1 MGGVEISNMQKG
13 TQSRV
18 DRNGRGQ
25 SRGTPPS
32 GQSVAPQVVCGYCG
46 KLNHTENDCFRKQ
59 GKCLYCGSTE
69 HQISK
74 CPTVPKEGGNTQRP
88 EKSAA
93 KQPSVGGSRSNAPA
107 RVYALD
113 YQHVSDSTKVIR
125 AQISTFT
132 EVLEKAQRVESAR
145 LQVRDFH
152 AKKRGTSSNHS
163 GQADKSAPPFKK
175 GKGMGGVEISN
186 MQKGTQS
193 RVDRNGRGQ
202 SRGTPPSGQSVA
214 PQVVCGY
221 CGKLNHTE
229 NDCFRKEGKC
239 LYCGSTEHQISKCPT
254 VPKEGG
260 STQRP
265 EKSAA
270 KQPSVGG
277 SRSNAPARVY
287 ALDYQHVS
295 DSTKVIRGMIPPSI
309 CLSKVLSDLVPYTLF
324 AKP

>member
-1 MGGVEISNMQKG
+1 MTNIFAALDYTEDRRANFAAFQFEGVSRAWWDLIRGKWERTQTPWTWENFTREFNEKFLPPLIQEKREDEFIKLKQGTLSVAEYEGKFTKLSKYAPELVINERRRIRRFVQGLNVEIQEGLAAAQISTFTEVLEKAQRVESARLQVRDFHAKKRGTSSNPSGQADKSAPPFKKGKGTGGVEISNMPKG
-13 TQSRV
+13 TQSRG

-74 CPTVPKEGGNTQRP
+74 CPTVPKEGG
-88 EKSAA
+88 
-93 KQPSVGGSRSNAPA
+93 
-107 RVYALD
+107 
-113 YQHVSDSTKVIR
+113 
-125 AQISTFT
+125 
-132 EVLEKAQRVESAR
+132 
-145 LQVRDFH
+145 
-152 AKKRGTSSNHS
+152 
-163 GQADKSAPPFKK
+163 
-175 GKGMGGVEISN
+175 
-186 MQKGTQS
+186 
-193 RVDRNGRGQ
+193 
-202 SRGTPPSGQSVA
+202 
-214 PQVVCGY
+214 
-221 CGKLNHTE
+221 
-229 NDCFRKEGKC
+229 
-239 LYCGSTEHQISKCPT
+239 
-254 VPKEGG
+254 

-287 ALDYQHVS
+287 ALGYQHVS
-295 DSTKVIRGMIPPSI
+295 DSTKVIGGMILSFI